1 MNEKDTNDLPAPGLG
16 LLTAPYGGARRTDW
30 ARSVM
35 EIRTIATRAFADQQP
50 GTSGLRKKVAVF
62 QQPRYLENFV
72 QSVFETLP
80 GIAGGT
86 LVLGG
91 DGRYYNRVAIQ
102 VILKMAAANG
112 VARVLVGR
120 DGLLSTPAA
129 SCVIRQLWATGG
141 IILSASHN
149 PGGPQ
154 GDFGVK
160 VNGQNGGPAPERLT
174 GAIYERSRVISAYRI
189 LDAPDVSLEESGQTM
204 LSGMLIE
211 VIDPVADYAS
221 LMERLSTSR

>member
-1 MNEKDTNDLPAPGLG
+1 
-16 LLTAPYGGARRTDW
+16 
-30 ARSVM
+30 M
-35 EIRTIATRAFADQQP
+35 EIRTIATRAFTDQQP

-62 QQPRYLENFV
+62 QQQHYLENFV
-72 QSVFETLP
+72 QSVFDTLP

-102 VILKMAAANG
+102 VILKMVAANG

-129 SCVIRQLWATGG
+129 SCVIRQQGATGG

-154 GDFGVK
+154 GDFGIK
-160 VNGQNGGPAPERLT
+160 VNGRNGGPAPERLT
-174 GAIYERSRVISAYRI
+174 GAIYEHSLVLSAYRI
-189 LDAPDVSLEESGQTM
+189 LDAPDVLLEETGQTT
-204 LSGMLIE
+204 LNGMLVE
-211 VIDPVADYAS
+211 VIDPVAVTPRSWNAC
-221 LMERLSTSR
+221 STSMRFPPCSADRIFVCALMPCMP